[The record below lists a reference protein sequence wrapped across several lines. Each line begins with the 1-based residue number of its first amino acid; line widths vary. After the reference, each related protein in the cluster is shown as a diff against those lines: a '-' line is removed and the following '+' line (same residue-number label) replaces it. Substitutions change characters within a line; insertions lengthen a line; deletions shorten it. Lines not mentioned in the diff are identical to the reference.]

1 MAKRAFDI
9 FFAAIGLIVLSPL
22 LLALALAVRLDSPGP
37 ALFRQERV
45 GRGGRTFRILKFRSM
60 CDGADAQ
67 GSQVTA
73 QGDARI
79 TRMGRLLRH
88 TKLDELPQLWNVLAG
103 DMSFVGPRPE
113 VPKYVAVY
121 PPGTRETVLSVRPG
135 ITDNASIQF
144 RNESEYLARFPD
156 PERAYVEDVL
166 PRKLAL
172 YERYVHERSFL
183 GDLRIIGQTLAS
195 VVRG

>member
-1 MAKRAFDI
+1 MRVDA
-9 FFAAIGLIVLSPL
+9 
-22 LLALALAVRLDSPGP
+22 
-37 ALFRQERV
+37 ER
-45 GRGGRTFRILKFRSM
+45 
-60 CDGADAQ
+60 Q
-67 GSQVTA
+67 GSQVTTA
-73 QGDARI
+73 GDSRI
-79 TRMGRLLRH
+79 TRVGRLLRA

-121 PPGTRETVLSVRPG
+121 PPGMRETVLSVRPG
-135 ITDNASIQF
+135 ITDNASIAF

-172 YERYVHERSFL
+172 YERYVRERSFL
-183 GDLRIIGQTLAS
+183 GDLRIIGQTLVS